1 MKQLFV
7 ALFSLGIFL
16 LTACNKVDDNY
27 GYVSIQFVHEV
38 DGSLLA
44 LDTMQYQNEAGN
56 YFSVTDLKYFI
67 SDFTL
72 IRSDGSKITLSE
84 DSKIHY
90 IDHKDEETMMWQ
102 LPDSIPVGVYKS
114 ISFTFGLDEATNH
127 SGLFPTPPESN
138 MEWPTNLGGGYQ
150 YMKMDGCYASY
161 TEGMHTPYQFYLGIG
176 QIHPSQGLGADEVT
190 YVQNY
195 FTVTLNDIQ
204 FELDKS
210 EEVVI
215 NLFMEIE
222 NWMQTPNEWDFYSVG
237 AAIATNQEAQFMAK
251 ENGNNVF
258 SACIEESRDEPRESH

>member
-7 ALFSLGIFL
+7 AFLSLSVFV
-16 LTACNKVDDNY
+16 LTSCTKVDDNY
-27 GYVSIQFVHEV
+27 GYVSIRFVHEV
-38 DGSLLA
+38 NGSLLVM
-44 LDTMQYQNEAGN
+44 DTMQYQNEAGN

-72 IRSDGSKITLSE
+72 TRSDGSKISLGE

-90 IDHKDEETMMWQ
+90 VDHNNAETMMWQ

-114 ISFTFGLDEATNH
+114 ISFTFGLDEATNQ
-127 SGLFPTPPESN
+127 SGLFSTPPESN
-138 MEWPTNLGGGYQ
+138 MEWPTGLGGGYQ
-150 YMKMDGCYASY
+150 YMKMDGCYASQIGGNY
-161 TEGMHTPYQFYLGIG
+161 TPYQFYLGIG

-195 FTVTLNDIQ
+195 FTVTLNDIR

-210 EEVVI
+210 EDLVV

-222 NWMQTPNEWDFYSVG
+222 NWMQTPHVWDFYSVG
-237 AAIATNQEAQFMAK
+237 AIIANNQEAQLMAK
-251 ENGNNVF
+251 ENGSNVF
-258 SACIEESRDEPRESH
+258 SAAVDESRDEPRDSH